1 MTSSEA
7 TALQARIAGIGGCA
21 FLLGEAANARQLWE
35 VPVLDAH
42 CCREYFLGAT
52 LNESI
57 SLLHAS
63 ILVWGPKPLPW
74 RKTIGIILTV
84 VFTKQMTIT
93 RRPSVSAVPHNSSG
107 VQPEPRLAAN
117 SVDRTRIPRGATI
130 GFPNDGRLPRTFGPA
145 LGETFARNRHV
156 TSTAAHAVRIFRPQ
170 SLMKVSYTCFRE
182 KAS

>member
-93 RRPSVSAVPHNSSG
+93 RHPGVSAVPDNSSE
-107 VQPEPRLAAN
+107 VQPEPRLVAIPWTGLESHEKPPSA
-117 SVDRTRIPRGATI
+117 SRTMVDCRERS
-130 GFPNDGRLPRTFGPA
+130 
-145 LGETFARNRHV
+145 ARR
-156 TSTAAHAVRIFRPQ
+156 
-170 SLMKVSYTCFRE
+170 
-182 KAS
+182 